1 MARLEDFWRTRGA
14 SFSRE
19 IFGRLP
25 MLCFDIVA
33 VIIGL
38 NKGGIML
45 SLNEKTE
52 VKRRKEQLRWE
63 LLERFGGTPGYN

>member
-1 MARLEDFWRTRGA
+1 
-14 SFSRE
+14 
-19 IFGRLP
+19 